1 MKQLKFLMVAF
12 TLLMGVSFTSC
23 LNDDAGESMYDGIG
37 YVRTVMGSYFVDLYG
52 NTYHPTMASVTE
64 MEAQGFKMSGTDLA
78 QIAFKYVEDTP
89 ATKAEGS
96 TFTPQD
102 YRIKLVSA
110 IAVDS
115 YSTKHVSSV
124 ENMEM
129 EAIPE
134 TAPIVTLEPTDNY
147 GQTYKPWMY
156 GAEMLV
162 LPISW
167 KMEKKE
173 EMLKQ
178 HTMELVYINDES
190 NESSTELVF
199 YLRHNKGTDT
209 KTDVFVV
216 FLSLFPAFS
225 ALSLSFL
232 MEKIVK
238 YLFCIPFKADL
249 LYRSFRINRIGS
261 DQFSIQ
267 IISDTSQFLPFQNRG
282 AYLLWNF
289 RLAGYCLPFFEKY
302 FFFTVLGCYAA
313 FTPQIDFLTYIL
325 HIFHP
330 VCYQNLTRMW
340 LLPVGFIVII
350 IGPVA

>member
-89 ATKAEGS
+89 ATKAEGG

-124 ENMEM
+124 ENMEA
-129 EAIPE
+129 EAMPE

-147 GQTYKPWMY
+147 GQTYNKPWMY

-167 KMEKKE
+167 KMENKE

-178 HTMELVYINDES
+178 HTMELVYIEDES

-209 KTDVFVV
+209 KTDVFAVRNKAYDV
-216 FLSLFPAFS
+216 KQIMSDFKGKHGSYPTTIRIKA
-225 ALSLSFL
+225 
-232 MEKIVK
+232 KIDMDGAK
-238 YLFCIPFKADL
+238 
-249 LYRSFRINRIGS
+249 
-261 DQFSIQ
+261 
-267 IISDTSQFLPFQNRG
+267 LP
-282 AYLLWNF
+282 
-289 RLAGYCLPFFEKY
+289 EKY
-302 FFFTVLGCYAA
+302 TDYRLKILNGIL
-313 FTPQIDFLTYIL
+313 QI
-325 HIFHP
+325 
-330 VCYQNLTRMW
+330 NNN
-340 LLPVGFIVII
+340 
-350 IGPVA
+350 